1 MKLVSGLLVAV
12 IAMTAGFVSPARAES
27 IKVGLSKQI
36 GFPGVP
42 IGIERGYFKEQGL
55 DVEMVFFDSA
65 QPAAVAVASGDLDF
79 GTVGMSAAFFAL
91 AAQGQL
97 KLIAS
102 SGGNAPGFFNLAF
115 IGSNKAWDAGLK
127 SVADIKGH
135 SIAIS
140 QIGTALHY
148 TVGEAARYYG
158 FSIDEVAVKPLQSTS
173 NCLAAVTGGT
183 VDASVV
189 PGVTVAGPVSRGEF
203 HLLAWAGDIAPIP
216 AGNAVFTSTKHA
228 NDDGDL
234 VKRFLIAYRHGTRDF
249 ADAFIGPDGKHRDSP
264 DAPAVLA
271 IMSKFTGAPAATIA
285 KTIAFVEPQS
295 RIDKA
300 SIVDQIAWYKSQN
313 LLKSNVSADEIIDMR
328 YATLMP

>member
-1 MKLVSGLLVAV
+1 LVTGTLLAL
-12 IAMTAGFVSPARAES
+12 IAMAAGLVSPARAES

-42 IGIERGYFKEQGL
+42 IGVARGYFKEQGL
-55 DVEMVFFDSA
+55 DVEMVNFDSA
-65 QPAAVAVASGDLDF
+65 QPAAVAVASGDIDF

-102 SGGNAPGFFNLAF
+102 SGGNAPGYFNLAF

-127 SVADIKGH
+127 TVADIKGR
-135 SIAIS
+135 SVAIS
-140 QIGTALHY
+140 QVGTALHY
-148 TVGEAARYYG
+148 TVGEAARHYG
-158 FSIDEVAVKPLQSTS
+158 FSIDDVAVKPLQSTS

-189 PGVTVAGPVSRGEF
+189 PGITVAGPVSRGEF

-228 NDDGDL
+228 NEDGEL

-264 DAPAVLA
+264 DAPAVLE

-313 LLKSNVSADEIIDMR
+313 LLKANVSADEIIDMR